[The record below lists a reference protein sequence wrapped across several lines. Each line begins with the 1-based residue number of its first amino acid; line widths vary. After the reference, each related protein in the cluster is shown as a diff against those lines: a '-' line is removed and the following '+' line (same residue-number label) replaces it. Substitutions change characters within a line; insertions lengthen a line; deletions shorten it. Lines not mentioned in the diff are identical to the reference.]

1 MLGVIN
7 LYKPKGLSSRTAID
21 DVGRLLPGK
30 VRLGHAG
37 TLDPMA
43 HGVLIVCAG
52 AATRLIDIAQ
62 QLPKTY
68 LARFEFGK
76 RSDTEDITGNVES
89 LGPVP
94 EFSID
99 QLRTVT
105 DTFVGEIM
113 QTPPQFSAVKV
124 DGQRAYAL
132 ARRGQAAEI
141 RPRMVRVDSIEIVAL
156 DMPHVTLRIRTGK
169 GVYVRT
175 LGRDIAKAFGSDAV
189 MTALERSAIGPFH
202 VADCVVASDCSGDA
216 SQWLLPPSA
225 LTAHLPQMPVSAAQV
240 HSLRH
245 GRKILRPTAFV
256 PPISA
261 AIDDQGRLIAIL
273 EAEGQRC
280 RSKINFAPLLD

>member
-7 LYKPKGLSSRTAID
+7 LYKPKGLSSRTAMD
-21 DVGRLLPGK
+21 EVGRLLPGK

-68 LARFEFGK
+68 LAEFEFGK
-76 RSDTEDITGNVES
+76 RSDTEDITGEVET
-89 LGPVP
+89 LEAVP
-94 EFSID
+94 EFSIEE
-99 QLRTVT
+99 LRAVIEQ
-105 DTFVGEIM
+105 FVGEIM

-141 RPRMVRVDSIEIVAL
+141 PPRQVRVHSIEVVDLAL
-156 DMPHVTLRIRTGK
+156 PRVTLRMTTGK

-175 LGRDIAKAFGSDAV
+175 LGRDIAKAFRSDAV
-189 MTALERSAIGPFH
+189 MTSLERSAIGPFL
-202 VADCVVASDCSGDA
+202 VENSVRA
-216 SQWLLPPSA
+216 SQCVGDESKWLRPPA
-225 LTAHLPQMPVSAAQV
+225 ELTSHLPQMLIDAAEI

-245 GRKILRPTAFV
+245 GRKILQPATFV
-256 PPISA
+256 GPASA
-261 AIDDQGRLIAIL
+261 AIDERGRLIAIL
-273 EAEGQRC
+273 TAEGELC

>member
-1 MLGVIN
+1 M
-7 LYKPKGLSSRTAID
+7 D

-52 AATRLIDIAQ
+52 AATRLIDTAQ

-68 LARFEFGK
+68 LAEFEFGK
-76 RSDTEDITGNVES
+76 RSDTEDITGQVET
-89 LGPVP
+89 LGDVP
-94 EFSID
+94 DFSVGEL
-99 QLRTVT
+99 QAVT
-105 DTFVGEIM
+105 KQFVGEIM

-141 RPRMVRVDSIEIVAL
+141 RPRPVRVDAIEVVCVDLPRI
-156 DMPHVTLRIRTGK
+156 TLRIKTGK

-175 LGRDIAKAFGSDAV
+175 LGRDIAKAMGSDAV
-189 MTALERSAIGPFH
+189 MTSLERSAIGPFRIEDS
-202 VADCVVASDCSGDA
+202 VKA
-216 SQWLLPPSA
+216 SQCVDDHSNWLRPPA
-225 LTAHLPQMPVSAAQV
+225 ELTAHLPQMPISAADV

-245 GRKILRPTAFV
+245 GRKIMRPDDFAE
-256 PPISA
+256 PYSA

-273 EAEGQRC
+273 SAEGKLC